1 MIRWNASLAAFV
13 TALSSLGAAQ
23 APPRAGIPDLTK
35 QPTLFVVGYAHLDT
49 QWRWTY
55 PQTIREYL
63 ANTLHDNFALFEKHP
78 EYVFN
83 FTGSRRYQFFQEYFP
98 EEF

>member
-1 MIRWNASLAAFV
+1 MSSIASAQTANAP
-13 TALSSLGAAQ
+13 
-23 APPRAGIPDLTK
+23 APAIPDLTK

-63 ANTLHDNFALFEKHP
+63 ANTLHDNFALP
-78 EYVFN
+78 RV
-83 FTGSRRYQFFQEYFP
+83 RLFFRGNVTLVSSSSDKESSVP
-98 EEF
+98 V